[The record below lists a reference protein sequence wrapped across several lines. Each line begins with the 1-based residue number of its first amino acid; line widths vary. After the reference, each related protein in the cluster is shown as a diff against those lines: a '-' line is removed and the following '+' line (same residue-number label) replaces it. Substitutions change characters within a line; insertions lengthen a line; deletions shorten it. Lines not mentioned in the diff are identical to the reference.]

1 MIVFPET
8 LVVIRCPFCQRQMLY
23 RNISRFSMA
32 EGVTLSCSCGADVLR
47 IHAAAKNIYI
57 SCFCPCCQEEHQYIM
72 SIKELLSNQA
82 MMLECEETSLHL
94 AYIGDRD
101 EVLTELNAE
110 GEQIIC
116 YQDMLREYFD
126 QPSLM
131 AKVLMHINHLY
142 AQRKINCEAC
152 GSSDFN
158 IEIFNDC
165 LNIACAHCQQ
175 HTRIFAKRP
184 LDLHLFRKVDRIT
197 MRKQGVAMH
206 FVTKTSTVGLNETK
220 KK

>member
-23 RNISRFSMA
+23 RNISRFSLT
-32 EGVTLSCSCGADVLR
+32 EGVTLTCSCGAAVLKM
-47 IHAAAKNIYI
+47 HSAAKNIYI

-72 SIKELLSNQA
+72 SIKELMSGQA
-82 MMLECEETSLHL
+82 TMLECEETDLHL
-94 AYIGDRD
+94 AYIGNRD

-126 QPSLM
+126 RPSLM
-131 AKVLMHINHLY
+131 ARILMHFNHLFD
-142 AQRKINCEAC
+142 QRKINCEVC

-158 IEIFNDC
+158 IEIFNDS
-165 LNIACAHCQQ
+165 LTVACAHCQQ

-184 LDLHLFRKVDRIT
+184 LDLHLFRKIDRIT
-197 MRKQGVAMH
+197 MREQGVAMH
-206 FVTKTSTVGLNETK
+206 FVTKNKMKELDETNK
-220 KK
+220 